1 MDTAEVSKDLK
12 ARIKEGAAWAESE
25 DYLIVGGPEVRGCS
39 TTIRLTEFLDTPNR
53 VERYGLGFQV
63 SVDAPAGMR
72 KFQLNVR
79 IKPELSE
86 GPKADSNPYVVT
98 YVVNQETGAED
109 AIQHEQF
116 PDPKNYQA
124 ISKLSIQDW
133 CMHWIARALRTGSGK
148 FFSAHVLIS

>member
-12 ARIKEGAAWAESE
+12 ARIEAGKAWIESA
-25 DYLIVGGPEVRGCS
+25 DNLILDGPELRGRS
-39 TTIRLTEFLDTPNR
+39 TTIRLAEFLDTPNR
-53 VERYGLGFQV
+53 VERCGLGFHV
-63 SVDAPAGMR
+63 SVDVPSGMR

-79 IKPELSE
+79 IKPELTE

-98 YVVNQETGAED
+98 YVVNQDTGADD

-116 PDPKNYQA
+116 PDPKDYEP

-133 CMHWIARALRTGSGK
+133 YMRWIARALS
-148 FFSAHVLIS
+148 